1 MGITALEKDGL
12 KSGWRQWLEATAW
25 GIKDEFRGE
34 GKLDV
39 SFLGSA

>member
-1 MGITALEKDGL
+1 MGISASGKEELT
-12 KSGWRQWLEATAW
+12 SGWRQWLDATAQ